1 MGVRVK
7 DDGKS
12 ESRLVMGRIGVAL
25 TGKITPRES
34 GQTSIRS
41 FPTRKPELPTSGQSG

>member
-1 MGVRVK
+1 MGVGVK
-7 DDGKS
+7 EDGES

-25 TGKITPRES
+25 SGKITPCES

-41 FPTRKPELPTSGQSG
+41 FLSETAS